1 MRTPNFW
8 PRAGSRGRVVP
19 ATALLLALSLSAL
32 IVGCG
37 TAAEP
42 SADRSDESAPAD
54 SAASPVGVEVI
65 AEGLDAPWSVAFHNG
80 TALISERD
88 TARILELG
96 LDGGTSTVAT
106 IDGVSAVGEA
116 GLLGLAARDARLYVY
131 STATG
136 GNRIQRYPIEGAPG
150 GLRLGEPTLVFD
162 GIPAANYHDGGR
174 IAFGPDGML
183 YVTTGDAGNPGSAQE
198 LGSVSGKILRLTP
211 DGEVPQDNPFPG
223 SPVYSLGHRNPQ
235 GIAWDDDGTM
245 YAAEFGQNTWDE
257 LNIIE
262 AGGNYGWPEVEGLGG
277 GDRYIDPVQQW
288 QPRHASPSGIAVYDG
303 SVWIAN
309 LRGERLLQV
318 PLSDLGSSTEHLGDR
333 GRLRD
338 VVVGHDGTL
347 WVLTNNTDGRGDP
360 QPGDDHLLRFTP
372 DSD

>member
-1 MRTPNFW
+1 M
-8 PRAGSRGRVVP
+8 
-19 ATALLLALSLSAL
+19 
-32 IVGCG
+32 
-37 TAAEP
+37 
-42 SADRSDESAPAD
+42 
-54 SAASPVGVEVI
+54 GVEVI